1 MNEQKEL
8 MRDLL
13 FMSTSMMVM
22 TQRENNL
29 LLKFQHSCIDSSH
42 FQIHLLKQMVG
53 KIYQQIVKP
62 VPEWSTYNH
71 ACVEKLSVKNEK
83 NEIKSWPKKW

>member
-1 MNEQKEL
+1 
-8 MRDLL
+8 
-13 FMSTSMMVM
+13 MVM

-71 ACVEKLSVKNEK
+71 SCVEKLSVKNEK